1 MRYRTAA
8 LVATVLASAAAT
20 LALSAPASA
29 GVKGVALRMTQ
40 PAAFVADGPA
50 GTLSVTAATDGKK
63 PGCRKVRWTLVVRV
77 QGLALNQVRVQRLE
91 GDGDFPVDV
100 QASGDTARIVDRQFD
115 TGSLCPDKTDTAA
128 YAIAITGGQ
137 GAIAFRSEPHD
148 AAGRLLS
155 TATSQS
161 TVEGADA
168 GTVPPAGTAD
178 PSPSSSPSPSAAPS
192 PSESDPA
199 AIVPPEN
206 PPTATLP
213 APAVIPAA
221 VKDHSPSLLGPGLVI
236 GGLLVL
242 LGVGLLLRMRR
253 RSRRDPRGTAGFPP
267 TSFYP
272 TYR

>member
-1 MRYRTAA
+1 MIAVRYRTAA
-8 LVATVLASAAAT
+8 LVATVLAPAAAT

-29 GVKGVALRMTQ
+29 DVKGVTLKVTQ
-40 PAAFVADGPA
+40 PATFVAGGPA

-63 PGCRKVRWTLVVRV
+63 PGCRKVRWTLEVRV
-77 QGLALNQVRVQRLE
+77 QGLQLNQVRVQRLE

-100 QASGDTARIVDRQFD
+100 QASGDTARIVDRRFD
-115 TGSLCPDKTDTAA
+115 TGSLCSDKTDTAA
-128 YAIAITGGQ
+128 YAIAITGGH
-137 GAIAFRSEPHD
+137 GSIAFRSEPHD

-161 TVEGADA
+161 AVEGTEAVA
-168 GTVPPAGTAD
+168 PPPAGTA
-178 PSPSSSPSPSAAPS
+178 SPSPSPSAGPS
-192 PSESDPA
+192 PSESDA
-199 AIVPPEN
+199 GAIVPAEV
-206 PPTATLP
+206 PPSAILP

-221 VKDHSPSLLGPGLVI
+221 QVKDRSPSLLGPGLII

-242 LGVGLLLRMRR
+242 LGVGLLFRMRR